1 MFPIVSPEAKTI
13 STPPLLVRSAQFI
26 LVPLH
31 EPDRKSTTAS
41 KFAEPITTTGGNT
54 NAIITY
60 PGSKFEK
67 YDDFVRALQ
76 AGDQDIK
83 IGWHSVASL
92 LNIKQMDYKL
102 NAPQPLTIPYKT
114 STD

>member
-41 KFAEPITTTGGNT
+41 KFAEPITVISCATAVATKLYQT
-54 NAIITY
+54 SSLAV
-60 PGSKFEK
+60 P
-67 YDDFVRALQ
+67 VR
-76 AGDQDIK
+76 
-83 IGWHSVASL
+83 L
-92 LNIKQMDYKL
+92 LHVIAAKD
-102 NAPQPLTIPYKT
+102 
-114 STD
+114 